1 MLFSECSYIGVDL
14 SSGKKTIQYAA
25 IDDQLELL
33 ALAQG
38 DLNHLLTFLR
48 SQQQAALAIHGPARP
63 NQGILIDAERREEYL
78 IPMSKGRPGNM
89 RVAEYALRKQHLP
102 TYRTPANSAEAPSWM
117 QTSFKLYSLLP
128 EAGYHPYKSEQPL
141 QRTYMEV
148 IPETCFVAWLEGKIL
163 PASTLHG
170 RMQRQMVL
178 YEEGLKVADP
188 MTYFEEITRYR
199 ILQGI
204 LPKDIIYPTNALTAL
219 TAAYMAWVATKQPG
233 SIAMVG
239 IPEEGQIAVLDKL
252 INRVE

>member
-14 SSGKKTIQYAA
+14 SPGKKNIQYAV
-25 IDDQLELL
+25 IDDQLDLL
-33 ALAQG
+33 AMAQG
-38 DLNHLLTFLR
+38 DLNQLLTFLR
-48 SQQQAALAIHGPARP
+48 SQQQAVLAIHGPARP
-63 NQGILIDAERREEYL
+63 NQGILMDAERREEYL

-89 RVAEYALRKQHLP
+89 RVAEYSLRKQRLP
-102 TYRTPANSAEAPSWM
+102 TYRTPAQSTEAPSWM

-128 EAGYHPYKSEQPL
+128 EAGYQPFNPEQPL
-141 QRTYMEV
+141 QRIYMEV

-163 PASTLHG
+163 PASTVHG
-170 RMQRQMVL
+170 RMQRQLIL

-219 TAAYMAWVATKQPG
+219 TAAYMGWLAAKQPK
-233 SIAMVG
+233 SLAMVG
-239 IPEEGQIAVLDKL
+239 IPEEGQIAVLEKL

>member
-14 SSGKKTIQYAA
+14 SPGKKNIQYAV
-25 IDDQLELL
+25 IDDQLDLL
-33 ALAQG
+33 AMAQG
-38 DLNHLLTFLR
+38 DLNQLLTFLR
-48 SQQQAALAIHGPARP
+48 SQQQAVLAIHGPARP
-63 NQGILIDAERREEYL
+63 NQGILMDAERREEYL

-89 RVAEYALRKQHLP
+89 RVAEYALRKQQLP
-102 TYRTPANSAEAPSWM
+102 TYRTPAQATEAPSWM

-128 EAGYHPYKSEQPL
+128 EAGYQPYNPEQPL
-141 QRTYMEV
+141 QRIYMEV

-163 PASTLHG
+163 PASTVHG
-170 RMQRQMVL
+170 RMQRQLIL

-219 TAAYMAWVATKQPG
+219 TAAYMGWLAAKQPK
-233 SIAMVG
+233 SLAMVG
-239 IPEEGQIAVLDKL
+239 IPEEGQIAVLEKL
-252 INRVE
+252 INRIE